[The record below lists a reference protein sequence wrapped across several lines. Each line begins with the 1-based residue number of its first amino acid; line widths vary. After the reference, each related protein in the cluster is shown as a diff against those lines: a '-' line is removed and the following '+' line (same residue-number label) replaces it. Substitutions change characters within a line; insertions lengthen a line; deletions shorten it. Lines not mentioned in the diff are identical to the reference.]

1 MISRIKMSEIYIL
14 LILTNNGIYR
24 LLEKKKKEKNY
35 NLFNFRVFFFFS
47 MDQQTATKG
56 KRSRYNAKRDMYLGR
71 QLA

>member
-1 MISRIKMSEIYIL
+1 MEFIDFW
-14 LILTNNGIYR
+14 
-24 LLEKKKKEKNY
+24 KKKKKNY
-35 NLFNFRVFFFFS
+35 DLFNFRVFFFFS